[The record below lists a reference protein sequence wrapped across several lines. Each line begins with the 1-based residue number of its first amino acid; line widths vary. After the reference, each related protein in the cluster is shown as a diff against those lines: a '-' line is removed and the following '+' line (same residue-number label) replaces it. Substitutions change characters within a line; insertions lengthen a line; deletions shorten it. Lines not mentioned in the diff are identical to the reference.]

1 MKKILSLTFLAA
13 LLGAAG
19 CSSSNP
25 PPPIPDNPTT
35 PPETAQLQVIHAVAD
50 APSVTVNV
58 GGPPPAGSALD
69 GLEFRSA
76 ASGEFTPG
84 TFAVTV
90 DANPAGADPILGII
104 DAGDVEFVANTRTII
119 IATGV
124 VGAIEPVVLTQ
135 DVGGAASTGQST
147 VRIVHAAPDAGLV
160 DIYATAPDGEL
171 VDPVTLDYQG
181 ESGVLTLSPGDYQIR
196 VTPNGVP
203 GTILFDSGTTTLLGG
218 EDIIALAITNTTAS
232 PSPITL
238 LVADSTTGD
247 VAEVQDT
254 AVPAGDLQIVHA
266 SPDAGLVDVLADGA
280 VLVDSADYA
289 AVADFPD
296 LAAGT
301 YDIEIRPEDG
311 DETTNVFQGDVTLD
325 AGVTAKA
332 IAIGLVAATGEDDDE
347 RPVFDLGIYAD
358 DHRRVSTDAKIRAI
372 HAAASIG
379 DIDLYVVETGTDI
392 TTVDPTISGGFG
404 ANTGFLSLAPGNYDL
419 VVTTTETVDEVE
431 VVTEVSRID
440 NVPLDAAGIYTA
452 VAIDDPDNVGLL
464 TTLSLDDPLLP

>member
-19 CSSSNP
+19 CSSSSP
-25 PPPIPDNPTT
+25 PPPIPDNPTP

-58 GGPPPAGSALD
+58 GGPPPAGSELD
-69 GLEFRSA
+69 GLEFRSV
-76 ASGEFTPG
+76 ASGVFTPG

-90 DANPAGADPILGII
+90 DANPAEADPILGVI
-104 DAGDVEFVANTRTII
+104 DADDVEFVVNTRTII
-119 IATGV
+119 VAAGV

-135 DVGGAASTGQST
+135 DVCWAASTGQST

-196 VTPNGVP
+196 VTPTGVP
-203 GTILFDSGTTTLLGG
+203 GTILFDSGTTTLVGG
-218 EDIIALAITNTTAS
+218 EDIIAVAITNTTAS
-232 PSPITL
+232 PAPITL

-247 VAEVQDT
+247 FGEVQDT

-266 SPDAGLVDVLADGA
+266 SPDAGLVDILADGA
-280 VLVDSADYA
+280 VLVDSADYT

-358 DHRRVSTDAKIRAI
+358 DHRRVSTDTKIRAI
-372 HAAASIG
+372 HAGASIG
-379 DIDLYVVETGTDI
+379 DIDLYVVATGTDI

-404 ANTGFLSLAPGNYDL
+404 ASTGFLSLAPGNYDL
-419 VVTTTETVDEVE
+419 VVTTTETVEEVE

-440 NVPLDAAGIYTA
+440 NVPLDAGGVYTA